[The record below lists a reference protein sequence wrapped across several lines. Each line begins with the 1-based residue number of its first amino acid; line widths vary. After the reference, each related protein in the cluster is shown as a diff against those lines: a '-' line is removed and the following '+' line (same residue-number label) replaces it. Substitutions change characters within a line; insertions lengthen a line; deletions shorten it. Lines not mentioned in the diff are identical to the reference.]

1 MSLNH
6 FLQGHSDSKKRRIDS
21 ATRQEFETALLNL
34 YKWLDYIELEI
45 SRSEGAFS
53 ELSVDEKKV
62 VFEDNVADMESHK
75 AEYEKVLEL
84 GERLVNE
91 MKQANESCADE
102 ESKIKSVEN
111 CWCAI
116 NSRLTTIK
124 NNIDFLLKIK
134 QYRMELANLR
144 MMLNGH
150 SKWFEVNRESK
161 QVDLFRVWL
170 FFFSRNFRNVY
181 LTKLYLQVKVKSM
194 KSCEERVSKLS
205 NSVQEISSK
214 IDTYPELGSLG
225 ADVQNFLET
234 WSNLLER

>member
-1 MSLNH
+1 M
-6 FLQGHSDSKKRRIDS
+6 
-21 ATRQEFETALLNL
+21 

-84 GERLVNE
+84 GERLVKELKQSNE
-91 MKQANESCADE
+91 PYADE
-102 ESKIKSVEN
+102 ESKIKNVEN
-111 CWCAI
+111 CWSAI
-116 NSRLTTIK
+116 NSRLMVIK

-134 QYRMELANLR
+134 QYRMGLANLR

-161 QVDLFRVWL
+161 QVDLFRVS
-170 FFFSRNFRNVY
+170 FFYEKIFWHS
-181 LTKLYLQVKVKSM
+181 
-194 KSCEERVSKLS
+194 S
-205 NSVQEISSK
+205 N
-214 IDTYPELGSLG
+214 
-225 ADVQNFLET
+225 
-234 WSNLLER
+234 